1 MMKNKEKELNDDD
14 YSVITIGTYFH
25 INDHGLK
32 VYDLEEMVAEFEQ
45 KLRELDPSVRLIITF
60 DTR

>member
-1 MMKNKEKELNDDD
+1 MKEEFDDSE
-14 YSVITIGTYFH
+14 YSVITVGTYFH

-32 VYDLEEMVAEFEQ
+32 VYDLEEMVVEFEQ